1 MSAPEKAPLEKAK
14 EGDIHALTTL
24 LERVQPQLY
33 RFSLRMCRHK
43 EDAEDVLQESMLAL
57 SNSVSEFRGT
67 STVSTWLFTVARRF
81 CMKKRGKSAR
91 TPGAVEHTDLL
102 QEERLSREVQRG
114 ENPEVN
120 AQERELSRELE
131 GAIRSLDP
139 KYREVFLLRDGEGLT
154 AKEVAEVLGIS
165 VAAVKSRLHR
175 ARGDLRTALRGNS
188 GALERGCPDMVQML
202 SQYLEGELTSDVCSQ
217 MEEHVEACS
226 PCKDDCDDLK
236 GLLRVC
242 KESSCEVPLHVQ
254 LNVKASLKKAL
265 AQVKN
270 SESRRERI

>member
-1 MSAPEKAPLEKAK
+1 VSAPEKALVEKAR
-14 EGDIHALTTL
+14 EGDTHALTTL

-57 SNSVSEFRGT
+57 SRSVSEFRGT

-91 TPGAVEHTDLL
+91 TPGAVEHTELL
-102 QEERLSREVQRG
+102 QEERLSTEVQRG
-114 ENPEVN
+114 ENPELN
-120 AQERELSRELE
+120 AQDRELSRDLE
-131 GAIRSLDP
+131 EAIRSLAP

-175 ARGDLRTALRGNS
+175 ARGELRTALRGASDSRKN
-188 GALERGCPDMVQML
+188 GCPDMVLML

-226 PCKDDCDDLK
+226 PCKDECDDLK

-242 KESSCEVPLHVQ
+242 KESSCEVPLDVQ
-254 LNVKASLKKAL
+254 RKVRASLKKAL
-265 AQVKN
+265 AQA
-270 SESRRERI
+270 